1 MMKFSTL
8 TLCAGLMVASYGLH
22 AQLANPQPAQ
32 KNQWDLKFTNGIAA
46 QVEDKIIT
54 LEELR
59 KEVTPLIPQIRMN
72 SRTRFEFDKNIAIV
86 TREILQNL
94 VDRILIIRDFYDKGA
109 HIPDTYLQKEYD
121 DYITKEFNGD
131 RSAFLDY
138 LRIQGK
144 SEMDFRDQLK
154 DDIIVSYMRMQSLP
168 SQTAVSPKKIEEYYQ
183 KNKSR
188 YFEEEGVDLSMIML
202 VPIAGENPDLL
213 QQTANE
219 IIQKLEAG
227 EDFAELA
234 KTYSQDD
241 QRDEGGDWGWINRA
255 DLIPQLADQA
265 FALDKGGYS
274 QPIQVEDY
282 IYILKVKD
290 KREAGIKELEKVRG
304 DIEQEITAQ
313 LARQAQQRWIERL
326 RKNAYIKYFLKEA
339 GGMRSSPGTMQMKLG
354 ANGADS

>member
-1 MMKFSTL
+1 MVKLSTF
-8 TLCAGLMVASYGLH
+8 TLCAVLLTTACGLR
-22 AQLANPQPAQ
+22 AQLAPQ
-32 KNQWDLKFTNGIAA
+32 NDWDVKFTNGIAA

-109 HIPDTYLQKEYD
+109 HIPDTYLQKEFD
-121 DYITKEFNGD
+121 DYVTKEFNGD
-131 RSAFLDY
+131 RSAFLEF
-138 LRIQGK
+138 LRFQGK
-144 SEMDFRDQLK
+144 SEMDFRDSLK
-154 DDIIVSYMRMQSLP
+154 EDIIVSYMRMQSLP
-168 SQTAVSPKKIEEYYQ
+168 SQTAVSPRKIEEYYQ

-188 YFEEEGVDLSMIML
+188 YFEEEGVNLSMIML

-213 QQTANE
+213 QQTADE
-219 IIQKLEAG
+219 IMQKLAAG

-241 QRDEGGDWGWINRA
+241 QRDDGGDWGWISRA
-255 DLIPQLADQA
+255 DLIPELADQA
-265 FALDKGGYS
+265 FSLEQGNYS
-274 QPIQVEDY
+274 QPIVVGDY
-282 IYILKVKD
+282 IYILQVKE
-290 KREAGIKELEKVRG
+290 KRSAGIKELEKVRG
-304 DIEQEITAQ
+304 EIEQEITAQ

-339 GGMRSSPGTMQMKLG
+339 GGMKNSPGTMQMQLG
-354 ANGADS
+354 ANETES